1 MCKKIA
7 VYGKGGIG
15 KSMVTSNL
23 AAAFASLGRKVVQIG
38 CDPKADS
45 TLNLLGGRKLI
56 PVMDYYRLHDCA
68 PDFEQIGTTGFGDVF
83 CIETGGPTPGLGCA
97 GRGIITT
104 FNLLEELD
112 VFGRTRPDVVLYDVL
127 GDVVCGGFAAPIR
140 EGYAREVLIV
150 TSGEKMALYAARN
163 IRSAVDNFADRG
175 YARVRG
181 IIFNRRNVDGEEE
194 KVRRFASEA
203 GLPIIA
209 DIPRSS
215 EIIHFEDLGQTVVEG
230 DPGLPVSRL
239 FTELART
246 LLEDPP
252 TR

>member
-1 MCKKIA
+1 MC
-7 VYGKGGIG
+7 
-15 KSMVTSNL
+15 SSDL
-23 AAAFASLGRKVVQIG
+23 
-38 CDPKADS
+38 
-45 TLNLLGGRKLI
+45 
-56 PVMDYYRLHDCA
+56 
-68 PDFEQIGTTGFGDVF
+68 
-83 CIETGGPTPGLGCA
+83 
-97 GRGIITT
+97 
-104 FNLLEELD
+104 
-112 VFGRTRPDVVLYDVL
+112 
-127 GDVVCGGFAAPIR
+127 
-140 EGYAREVLIV
+140 YAREVLIV